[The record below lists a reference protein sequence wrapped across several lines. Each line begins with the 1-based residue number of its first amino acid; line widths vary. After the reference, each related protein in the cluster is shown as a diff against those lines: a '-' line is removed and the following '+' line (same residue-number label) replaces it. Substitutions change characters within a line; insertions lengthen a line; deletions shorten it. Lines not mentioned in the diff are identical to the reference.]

1 MIAWL
6 IGITRHR
13 AIDATRSRQ
22 SRARAR
28 ETGLD
33 RANRSVRDSAADPM
47 AHSTL
52 RQIVQQALGAL
63 SPGEREVIALAY
75 YGGLTRVEIAA
86 QLGQP
91 LGTVKSRLWTA
102 LLKLRDVLQGSG
114 VTP

>member
-75 YGGLTRVEIAA
+75 YGGLTRVEI
-86 QLGQP
+86 
-91 LGTVKSRLWTA
+91 
-102 LLKLRDVLQGSG
+102 GSNDRHCCVRPEVSP
-114 VTP
+114 VTSHPQADERSQ